1 MSYLCSLKTIFLMR
15 KKFFRI
21 LWTLY
26 ILGILAIGIIFFC
39 IFTGAIG
46 YMPDIQQ
53 LQNPVNKFAT
63 QVFSADGKQLGT
75 WSYSSANRVFAD
87 YDELRDTWSEGRPAW
102 NGCLFHRIR
111 YRIRA

>member
-1 MSYLCSLKTIFLMR
+1 MR

-53 LQNPVNKFAT
+53 LQNPVTKFAT

-75 WSYSSANRVFAD
+75 WSYSSADRVFAD
-87 YDELRDTWSEGRPAW
+87 YDELPPA
-102 NGCLFHRIR
+102 LVQALVATEDVRF
-111 YRIRA
+111 YEPS

>member
-1 MSYLCSLKTIFLMR
+1 MR
-15 KKFFRI
+15 KKVFRI
-21 LWTLY
+21 LWTCY
-26 ILGILAIGIIFFC
+26 IVGVLAIFIIFVC

-46 YMPDIQQ
+46 YMPNIQQ

-87 YDELRDTWSEGRPAW
+87 YNELPPTLVNALIATEDAR
-102 NGCLFHRIR
+102 F
-111 YRIRA
+111 